1 METNLVSKNN
11 RTIDHI
17 ETFPQKTGKNKS
29 KEKLKSSKSY
39 GILPCLKKANN
50 KLYSKRGSN
59 LLINQQYNDP
69 DNLKQTLNT
78 CKARMFEQ
86 NKNFLSLKIR
96 YGKLYNENL
105 GNKNLISNILGV
117 PLDKYLTKEEV
128 LDKIENAKINKYNRE
143 ILKEAVNTI
152 ILRTIIEEKREK
164 KINKK
169 KYLRELEE
177 NSKTKKISE
186 LMKDYVSNCEEQR
199 SLLRILK
206 TLAENN
212 STFENDIKKINESLE
227 KESTTKKETIKT
239 KEEKMFLYEKL
250 NLERNELVKENKNL
264 DEKIKRNMML
274 NKEKD
279 DKNTKY
285 KLSMG
290 DLKDEMDNLELY
302 KKDRNDKIKRLEEK
316 KNLVEELKNARKEQ
330 ENNIMKLKQEKD
342 KLDDKMSEYNVE
354 KSKLIKKAKE
364 PKSDIDKMKKL
375 EKDLIELKN
384 TIKNLK
390 ELHEEKKI
398 TLNKIKEREKEKS
411 QKNEEIRRKNNLE
424 KDQLNHKIQELQI
437 KIKYLEEQKAS
448 QNDKS
453 IIKTKNEKLR
463 QDNESIKK
471 ENDKYQQEIK
481 EFDEKLKEYKTV
493 EKDLKRAQE
502 ELDSYE
508 EVEVISFNTG
518 IIYLPYQD
526 IFSLLIFL
534 INIKIK

>member
-17 ETFPQKTGKNKS
+17 ETFPQKMGKNKS

-330 ENNIMKLKQEKD
+330 ENNIIKLKQEKD

-508 EVEVISFNTG
+508 EVEVTE
-518 IIYLPYQD
+518 
-526 IFSLLIFL
+526 
-534 INIKIK
+534 K